1 MSRVRT
7 GLCATSRPTRGAAG
21 LVLAAALGALGACG
35 SDAGQ
40 GDVKFT
46 AWGEDYIEQ
55 GIPAAAFPKDG
66 WSVKYSRFLVVFRAI
81 TVADSAGAVAATMTT
96 PHVFDMTQAGEKEI
110 TTFKG
115 LEAKGW
121 DRVSYQLGPTTS
133 DAILAPGIADADEH
147 LMLEAKAHLHVEAV
161 ATKGSVTKTLNWT
174 FAAPT
179 LFVECEG
186 EQGGKKTLGVTVT
199 SGGTQTVQLT
209 IHGDHLFYDDLQ
221 AANAVPRFDAIAKA
235 DANADGEVTLDELAA
250 VRLYAIDPRDGG
262 YRTGAAANV
271 NTLRDFVT
279 ALSRTVGHYRG
290 EGECFAKS
298 PLP

>member
-1 MSRVRT
+1 MT
-7 GLCATSRPTRGAAG
+7 K
-21 LVLAAALGALGACG
+21 LAKLSNPAALGARCLSLALSLAACG
-35 SDAGQ
+35 SDAGR

-46 AWGEDYIEQ
+46 TWGEDYVEQ

-66 WSVKYSRFLVVFRAI
+66 WSVKYSKFLVVFHAI
-81 TVADSAGAVAATMTT
+81 TVADSAGAVAAKLTT
-96 PHVFDMTQAGEKEI
+96 PRVFDLTKAGEKEI
-110 TTFKG
+110 TTFAG
-115 LEAKGW
+115 LEAKSW
-121 DRVSYQLGPTTS
+121 DRVSYQLGPMTS
-133 DAILAPGIADADEH
+133 DAVLAPGIADADAQR
-147 LMLEAKAHLHVEAV
+147 MLAAKGHLHVEATV
-161 ATKGSVTKTLNWT
+161 TKGSVTKTLHWT

-199 SGGTQTVQLT
+199 NGGTETVQLT
-209 IHGDHLFYDDLQ
+209 LHGDHLFYDDLQ
-221 AANAVPRFDAIAKA
+221 ATNAVPRFDAIAKA

-250 VRLYAIDPRDGG
+250 VRLYAIDPGDGG
-262 YRTGAAANV
+262 YGTGAAANV

>member
-1 MSRVRT
+1 MRIAS
-7 GLCATSRPTRGAAG
+7 SS
-21 LVLAAALGALGACG
+21 LAAAAAALALLGCG
-35 SDAGQ
+35 SDAGR

-46 AWGEDYIEQ
+46 TWGEDYVEQ

-66 WSVKYSRFLVVFRAI
+66 WSVKYSKFLVVFHEI
-81 TVADSAGAVAATMTT
+81 TVADSAGAVAARLTT
-96 PHVFDMTQAGEKEI
+96 PHVFDMTRAGEKEI
-110 TTFKG
+110 VTFAA
-115 LEAKGW
+115 LEAKNW
-121 DRVSYQLGPTTS
+121 DRVSYQLGPMTS
-133 DAILAPGIADADEH
+133 DAVVAAGIADADKQR
-147 LMLEAKAHLHVEAV
+147 MLAAKAHLHVEGV
-161 ATKGSVTKTLNWT
+161 VTKGAISKRIDWT

-199 SGGTQTVQLT
+199 NGGTETVQLT
-209 IHGDHLFYDDLQ
+209 THGDHLFYDDLQ
-221 AANAVPRFDAIAKA
+221 AANATPRFDAIAKA
-235 DANADGEVTLDELAA
+235 DADADGEVTLDELAA
-250 VRLYAIDPRDGG
+250 VRLYAIDPADGG
-262 YRTGAAANV
+262 YGTGAAANV